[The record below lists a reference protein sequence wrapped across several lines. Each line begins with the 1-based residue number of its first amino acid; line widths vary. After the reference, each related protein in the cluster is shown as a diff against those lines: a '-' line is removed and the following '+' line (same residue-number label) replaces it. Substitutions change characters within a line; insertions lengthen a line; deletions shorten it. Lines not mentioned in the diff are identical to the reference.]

1 MVTRE
6 LIHSKIDNLSP
17 EELDEL
23 DKIIRQM
30 NLEKRKAKK
39 KGALA
44 KIRKVKI
51 SAPKDFSVN
60 HDLYIAGKR
69 RG

>member
-1 MVTRE
+1 MASRE
-6 LIHSKIDNLSP
+6 LILSEIDNLNSK
-17 EELDEL
+17 ELDEL
-23 DKIIRQM
+23 YKVIRQM
-30 NLEKRKAKK
+30 NLEKRKSKK

-44 KIRKVKI
+44 RIRKVKI
-51 SAPKDFSVN
+51 SGPKDFSVN